1 MLIRALQPGTAP
13 IHHNPVMSPTR
24 QTVRRMRL
32 GPNHQPRGRVHF
44 VGGFPISRP
53 SLLEII
59 KPAVGDACHMIY
71 VDRND
76 YELAESWHPTV
87 GAALLHAKWE
97 FGVEPE
103 EWEVLVE
110 EPSGA

>member
-1 MLIRALQPGTAP
+1 
-13 IHHNPVMSPTR
+13 
-24 QTVRRMRL
+24 
-32 GPNHQPRGRVHF
+32 
-44 VGGFPISRP
+44 
-53 SLLEII
+53 
-59 KPAVGDACHMIY
+59 
-71 VDRND
+71 
-76 YELAESWHPTV
+76 V